1 MSAQFLGLGFPAP
14 PEPPPA
20 PSSPPRA
27 TSSPPGR
34 SSSSSRPGSSS
45 NSSSSTSGPEGT
57 LSATRHKLLQ
67 GTSDSRG
74 EAASSRAAGQGS
86 GSKPWKAA
94 GVSDGE
100 GEETARGE
108 GGLQGSWQAK
118 EEQILLPTCR
128 YVFGCVV
135 CFCTRV
141 CIRLRTATCL
151 MQACASMM
159 QAYPTGSSSCARVLT
174 LCVCVCF

>member
-34 SSSSSRPGSSS
+34 SSSSS
-45 NSSSSTSGPEGT
+45 TSGPEGT
-57 LSATRHKLLQ
+57 LSATRHKILQ

-108 GGLQGSWQAK
+108 GGRFQRL
-118 EEQILLPTCR
+118 T
-128 YVFGCVV
+128 YVPKF
-135 CFCTRV
+135 
-141 CIRLRTATCL
+141 LRNL
-151 MQACASMM
+151 
-159 QAYPTGSSSCARVLT
+159 
-174 LCVCVCF
+174 